1 MFFVVYVL
9 TQIFSKMVRII
20 GFQERKKEDGTSFYV
35 LELQGGIETVISQT
49 TGNMYLTAKKATL
62 PSTFD
67 KVTCQALIGTDM
79 EGQIVKEV
87 CEPYL
92 YTIKETGE
100 EITLQHRY
108 VYKQGDSDIPGTCST
123 MNGTFDNQER
133 VGAFS

>member
-1 MFFVVYVL
+1 
-9 TQIFSKMVRII
+9 MVRII
-20 GFQERKKEDGTSFYV
+20 GFQERQKEDGTIFYV

-79 EGQIVKEV
+79 EGQIVKEE

-92 YTIKETGE
+92 YTVKETGE
-100 EITLQHRY
+100 ELTLHHRY
-108 VYKQGDSDIPGTCST
+108 VYKQKESEIPGTYSN
-123 MNGTFDNQER
+123 MNNAFDNQESVR
-133 VGAFS
+133 AFA